1 LRLVLFFLIHFPQKK
16 ISERDAESRRNAVIA
31 LLNVCQTSG
40 KSEIQTKLKEI
51 VDIFIIGMNDYS
63 CDNRGDVGV
72 YVREASIQAS
82 EKLLTLSF
90 EHFTKEMKIILIS
103 EIMKQ
108 SLQPIEKYRDSAIK
122 SLKSILKNNLE
133 IPFENEIK
141 VELENEKETI
151 FTNLIKCVKFEDYS
165 YQITEGIV
173 LSIGNPTSH
182 CVMKFLN
189 FKMNRWKML
198 VWL

>member
-1 LRLVLFFLIHFPQKK
+1 VIYLLTIFLKK
-16 ISERDAESRRNAVIA
+16 KVSERDAESRRNSVIA
-31 LLNVCQTSG
+31 LMNVCQTLG
-40 KSEIQTKLKEI
+40 KSEIQSKLKEI
-51 VDIFIIGMNDYS
+51 FDALIIGMNDYS

-72 YVREASIQAS
+72 YVREASIQS
-82 EKLLTLSF
+82 LEKLLILSF

-108 SLQPIEKYRDSAIK
+108 SLQPIEKYRESAIK
-122 SLKSILKNNLE
+122 SLKRILKNNLE

-141 VELENEKETI
+141 LQLENENETI
-151 FTNLIKCVKFEDYS
+151 FTNLIKCVTFDDYC

-182 CVMKFLN
+182 CVLN
-189 FKMNRWKML
+189 FIF
-198 VWL
+198 